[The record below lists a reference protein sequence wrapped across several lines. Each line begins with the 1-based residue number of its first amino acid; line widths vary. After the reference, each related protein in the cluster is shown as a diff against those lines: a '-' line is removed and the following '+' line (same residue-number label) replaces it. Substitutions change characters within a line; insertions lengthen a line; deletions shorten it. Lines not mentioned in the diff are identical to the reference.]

1 MVAGLMAFVT
11 LLSVTLC
18 RAPSW
23 SVPLGAGETRFHI
36 GLTPE
41 RRPWIRPG
49 TRLLLHG
56 ADGGPFVLAL
66 RLLPDGHLAEADR
79 VLEVRQEDRT
89 LARLQLAPSWSD
101 YRILVPAPPLF
112 HSLVAT
118 VPLELS
124 CLRYVTA
131 KDGEDRCVRVESI
144 RVEAR
149 SSGII
154 RPFLRALWLSLLVV
168 AVYLLG
174 LRIMAS
180 QSTSRSIPLAT
191 AISVG
196 AALVAWAWRNPYTL
210 AWALPPMVAL
220 VALCAVGLAAFAL
233 RGRAR
238 PQFFW
243 IGLVLTV
250 LAQASFTAR
259 SLGGVGLGLLA
270 TGFLFLVAA
279 KAKHPEDERPPPAWT
294 PWLLLGV
301 LGVALSMRFV
311 GLREVPF
318 GLWRDE
324 ARHGLIALRILEDP
338 AYRPI
343 YVAEGGVN
351 MPALGFYPFV
361 LGILGFGIEPW
372 SLRPVAAAAGGL
384 GVLLLSLL
392 AFDLTRRWEVAI
404 LAGWFE
410 AASSWHTALSRYIF
424 PTVFDP
430 LCTLGGLALLWRGW
444 GSERGRRHD
453 GGLLLAGLLVG
464 AATQTYHSGKV
475 APLMAAATIAWL
487 KVHRGSDRRGLL
499 AFGLGLGAA
508 VLPMLW
514 FGVVRPEA
522 LEYRVR
528 QVFLVEVAYRSG
540 KAPLTEVDASL
551 GRHATMFNRAG
562 DPAGRLHPAHAPML
576 ELPAAVA
583 FVVGLAG
590 VVRAGAANPAWL
602 AALWLVVGL
611 LPSVLAVEG
620 PHAMRSVG
628 AVGPACLLAALG
640 VLEILRRLP
649 LPATRSSLRPL
660 VGVGV
665 AALGLGLGAHRYF
678 VDLAGTAWR
687 ATYPVHTAVGA
698 FAREALLAQPA
709 RAVYVDAQLVSNSV
723 MAFLTHGLTVRTFS
737 GDRFSRFPAAGDLAI
752 LSGPEA
758 EAQKA
763 ALAECLPGTPF
774 RIGPTPPGASWPAFV
789 AYELRCPGA
798 RGRAEWRTP

>member
-1 MVAGLMAFVT
+1 MAERGRAPGPVDDPASIGTGRLSRRLMVAGLMAFVT

-372 SLRPVAAAAGGL
+372 SLRPVAAAAGVL

-464 AATQTYHSGKV
+464 
-475 APLMAAATIAWL
+475 
-487 KVHRGSDRRGLL
+487 
-499 AFGLGLGAA
+499 
-508 VLPMLW
+508 
-514 FGVVRPEA
+514 
-522 LEYRVR
+522 
-528 QVFLVEVAYRSG
+528 
-540 KAPLTEVDASL
+540 
-551 GRHATMFNRAG
+551 
-562 DPAGRLHPAHAPML
+562 
-576 ELPAAVA
+576 
-583 FVVGLAG
+583 
-590 VVRAGAANPAWL
+590 
-602 AALWLVVGL
+602 
-611 LPSVLAVEG
+611 
-620 PHAMRSVG
+620 
-628 AVGPACLLAALG
+628 
-640 VLEILRRLP
+640 
-649 LPATRSSLRPL
+649 
-660 VGVGV
+660 VGV

-698 FAREALLAQPA
+698 FAREALLAQPT